1 MATYFRMPGVSADS
15 DEAVLESWTVEQGAQ
30 VASGQT
36 IASVETEKAVVDV
49 ESDIDAI
56 VHTLLVG
63 NGATVP
69 VGDPIAI
76 LLGVDEP
83 ASEAEKLLA
92 DLGVEGAPGGGD
104 AATSAAAT
112 PAGGTETELDAAVQA
127 APEEAAAPDTPAP
140 ATASPPH
147 VDVGAA
153 PAANGD
159 GGRRFTSPSARRLAR
174 ELGVDIATVSGTGPK
189 GRVVNADVRAAAEA
203 APTSAAPPAAQPAA
217 AQPAAAQPAAAQ
229 PAAAQAAA
237 PAAPAPAAAA
247 AAVPEGWT
255 AVPHTRVRRIIA
267 QRLQESK
274 TTAPHFYLRM
284 SARVDTLL
292 ALRAQ
297 LNASDRVKISVNDF
311 IVKAAGQA
319 LVDVPAMNVVWTE
332 EAVLQAPTADVAVAV
347 ASEKGLVTPVIRDV
361 ASLSL
366 STLSAKIKD
375 AVGRANEGRQSTADL
390 QGGTLTVSNLGM
402 YGVEEFDA
410 IINPPQAGILA
421 VGAAVRTP
429 VVGEG
434 DTLEIASV
442 LSLVLSVDHR
452 PVDGTD
458 GARWLARLKEL
469 LEDPMQIVV

>member
-15 DEAVLESWTVEQGAQ
+15 DEAILESWTVEQGAR

-36 IASVETEKAVVDV
+36 IASVETEKATVDV
-49 ESDIDAI
+49 ESDVDAI
-56 VHTLLVG
+56 VHILLVE

-83 ASEAEKLLA
+83 ASAAEKLLA
-92 DLGVEGAPGGGD
+92 DLGGGSAPAAAGD
-104 AATSAAAT
+104 AA
-112 PAGGTETELDAAVQA
+112 GTTENELDAAVQS
-127 APEEAAAPDTPAP
+127 APEEAAPPDGPANDEHAP
-140 ATASPPH
+140 SPQH
-147 VDVGAA
+147 VEVGAA

-189 GRVVNADVRAAAEA
+189 GRVVNTDVRAAAEA
-203 APTSAAPPAAQPAA
+203 APAPAAQRAAAQRAA

-229 PAAAQAAA
+229 PAAPAA
-237 PAAPAPAAAA
+237 PAPAPAAAA
-247 AAVPEGWT
+247 AAPAAVPEGWT
-255 AVPHTRVRRIIA
+255 AVPHSRVRKIIA
-267 QRLQESK
+267 QRLQESAN
-274 TTAPHFYLRM
+274 TAPHFYVRM

-297 LNASDRVKISVNDF
+297 LNASGRVKISVNDF

-319 LVDVPAMNVVWTE
+319 LVDVPAMNVVWTDD
-332 EAVLQAPTADVAVAV
+332 AVLQAPTADVAVAV

-366 STLSAKIKD
+366 SGLSAKIKD
-375 AVGRANEGRQSTADL
+375 AVSRANQGTLSTADL

-402 YGVEEFDA
+402 FGVEEFDA

-434 DTLEIASV
+434 DTVEIASV

>member
-15 DEAVLESWTVEQGAQ
+15 DEAILESWTVEQGAR

-36 IASVETEKAVVDV
+36 IASVETEKATVDV
-49 ESDIDAI
+49 ESDVDAI
-56 VHTLLVG
+56 VHILLVE

-83 ASEAEKLLA
+83 ASAAEKLLA
-92 DLGVEGAPGGGD
+92 DLGGGGAP
-104 AATSAAAT
+104 AA
-112 PAGGTETELDAAVQA
+112 PASGADTTENELDVAVQS
-127 APEEAAAPDTPAP
+127 APEEAAPPDGPANDEHP
-140 ATASPPH
+140 ASPQH
-147 VDVGAA
+147 VDVGGGAA
-153 PAANGD
+153 SN
-159 GGRRFTSPSARRLAR
+159 GGRQFTSPSARRLAR
-174 ELGVDIATVSGTGPK
+174 ELGVDITALRGSGPK
-189 GRVVNADVRAAAEA
+189 GRVVNADVRAASQA
-203 APTSAAPPAAQPAA
+203 APAPAAQP
-217 AQPAAAQPAAAQ
+217 
-229 PAAAQAAA
+229 AAA
-237 PAAPAPAAAA
+237 PAAPAPAPAPAAAAAAPA

-274 TTAPHFYLRM
+274 NTAPHFYLRV
-284 SARVDTLL
+284 SARVDDLL

-297 LNASDRVKISVNDF
+297 LNASGRVKVSVNDF
-311 IVKAAGQA
+311 IVKAAAQA
-319 LVDVPAMNVVWTE
+319 LVDVPAMNVVWSDD
-332 EAVLQAPTADVAVAV
+332 AVLQAPTADVAVAV

-366 STLSAKIKD
+366 SGLSAKIKD
-375 AVGRANEGRQSTADL
+375 AVARANQGKLSTADL

-402 YGVEEFDA
+402 FGVEEFDA

-421 VGAAVRTP
+421 VGAAVRKP
-429 VVGEG
+429 VVGAG
-434 DTLEIASV
+434 DTVEIASV

>member
-49 ESDIDAI
+49 ESDVDAV
-56 VHTLLVG
+56 VHTLLVE

-76 LLGVDEP
+76 LLGLDEP
-83 ASEAEKLLA
+83 AAAAEKLLA
-92 DLGVEGAPGGGD
+92 DLGLGGAPAGGD
-104 AATSAAAT
+104 A
-112 PAGGTETELDAAVQA
+112 PAVEQASTGTETQVEKELDAAVESV
-127 APEEAAAPDTPAP
+127 PEEAADPETPAE
-140 ATASPPH
+140 ATPSPQH
-147 VDVGAA
+147 VAVGAE
-153 PAANGD
+153 PAASGN
-159 GGRRFTSPSARRLAR
+159 GGRRFSSPSARRLAR
-174 ELGVDIATVSGTGPK
+174 ELGVDVGTLSGSGPK

-203 APTSAAPPAAQPAA
+203 APAAAAPAPAAAQPAPAAQPAA
-217 AQPAAAQPAAAQ
+217 AAT
-229 PAAAQAAA
+229 
-237 PAAPAPAAAA
+237 APAAAAAAPA

-255 AVPHTRVRRIIA
+255 AVPHSRIRRIIA
-267 QRLQESK
+267 SRLQESK
-274 TTAPHFYLRM
+274 NTAPHFYLRM
-284 SARVDTLL
+284 SARVDALL

-297 LNASDRVKISVNDF
+297 LNASGRVKVSVNDF

-332 EAVLQAPTADVAVAV
+332 DAVLQAPTADVAVAV

-366 STLSAKIKD
+366 SGLSAKIKD
-375 AVGRANEGRQSTADL
+375 AVGRANQGKLSTADL

-402 YGVEEFDA
+402 FGVEEFDA

-421 VGAAVRTP
+421 VGAAVRKP

>member
-1 MATYFRMPGVSADS
+1 M
-15 DEAVLESWTVEQGAQ
+15 
-30 VASGQT
+30 
-36 IASVETEKAVVDV
+36 
-49 ESDIDAI
+49 
-56 VHTLLVG
+56 
-63 NGATVP
+63 
-69 VGDPIAI
+69 
-76 LLGVDEP
+76 
-83 ASEAEKLLA
+83 
-92 DLGVEGAPGGGD
+92 
-104 AATSAAAT
+104 
-112 PAGGTETELDAAVQA
+112 
-127 APEEAAAPDTPAP
+127 
-140 ATASPPH
+140 
-147 VDVGAA
+147 
-153 PAANGD
+153 
-159 GGRRFTSPSARRLAR
+159 
-174 ELGVDIATVSGTGPK
+174 
-189 GRVVNADVRAAAEA
+189 
-203 APTSAAPPAAQPAA
+203 
-217 AQPAAAQPAAAQ
+217 
-229 PAAAQAAA
+229 
-237 PAAPAPAAAA
+237 
-247 AAVPEGWT
+247 PEGWT
-255 AVPHTRVRRIIA
+255 AVPHSRVRKIIA

-297 LNASDRVKISVNDF
+297 LNASGRVKVSVNDF
-311 IVKAAGQA
+311 IVKAAAQA

-366 STLSAKIKD
+366 SALSAKIKD
-375 AVGRANEGRQSTADL
+375 AVGRANEGRLSTADL

>member
-92 DLGVEGAPGGGD
+92 DLGLGGAP
-104 AATSAAAT
+104 AAGT
-112 PAGGTETELDAAVQA
+112 PAAGTATGPEAEFDAAVQA
-127 APEEAAAPDTPAP
+127 APEEAAAPETPAP
-140 ATASPPH
+140 STASPEH
-147 VDVGAA
+147 VDLGAA
-153 PAANGD
+153 PAANGA
-159 GGRRFTSPSARRLAR
+159 GGRQFTSPSARRLAR
-174 ELGVDIATVSGTGPK
+174 ELGVDIASVSGTGPK
-189 GRVVNADVRAAAEA
+189 GRVVNADIRAAAEA
-203 APTSAAPPAAQPAA
+203 AAAPADRLAPQPAA
-217 AQPAAAQPAAAQ
+217 APS
-229 PAAAQAAA
+229 A
-237 PAAPAPAAAA
+237 PTPTAPAAAPA

-255 AVPHTRVRRIIA
+255 AVPHSRVRKIIA

-297 LNASDRVKISVNDF
+297 LNASGRVKVSVNDF
-311 IVKAAGQA
+311 IVKAAAQA

-375 AVGRANEGRQSTADL
+375 AVGRANEGRLSTADL

-402 YGVEEFDA
+402 FGVEEFDA

>member
-92 DLGVEGAPGGGD
+92 DLGLGGAPAAGGG
-104 AATSAAAT
+104 AAAPAAAAPAAGT
-112 PAGGTETELDAAVQA
+112 PAAGTATGPEAEFDAAVQA
-127 APEEAAAPDTPAP
+127 APEEAAAPETPAP
-140 ATASPPH
+140 STASPEH
-147 VDVGAA
+147 VDLGAA
-153 PAANGD
+153 PAANGA
-159 GGRRFTSPSARRLAR
+159 GGRQFTSPSARRLAR
-174 ELGVDIATVSGTGPK
+174 ELGVDIASVSGTGPK

-203 APTSAAPPAAQPAA
+203 GAAPAPQPAA
-217 AQPAAAQPAAAQ
+217 ARPAAAPS
-229 PAAAQAAA
+229 A
-237 PAAPAPAAAA
+237 PAPTAPAAAPA

-255 AVPHTRVRRIIA
+255 AVPHSRVRKIIA

-297 LNASDRVKISVNDF
+297 LNASGRVKVSVNDF
-311 IVKAAGQA
+311 IVKAAAQA

-366 STLSAKIKD
+366 SALSAKIKD
-375 AVGRANEGRQSTADL
+375 AVGRANEGRLSTADL

-402 YGVEEFDA
+402 FGVEEFDA

>member
-92 DLGVEGAPGGGD
+92 DLGLGGAPAAGGG
-104 AATSAAAT
+104 AAAPAAAAPAAGT
-112 PAGGTETELDAAVQA
+112 PAAGTATGPEAEFDAAVQA
-127 APEEAAAPDTPAP
+127 APEEAAAPETPAP
-140 ATASPPH
+140 STASPEH
-147 VDVGAA
+147 VDLGAA
-153 PAANGD
+153 PAANGA
-159 GGRRFTSPSARRLAR
+159 GGRQFTSPSARRLAR
-174 ELGVDIATVSGTGPK
+174 ELGVDIASVSGTGPK

-203 APTSAAPPAAQPAA
+203 GAAPAPQPAA
-217 AQPAAAQPAAAQ
+217 ARPAAAPS
-229 PAAAQAAA
+229 A
-237 PAAPAPAAAA
+237 PTPTAPAAAPA

-255 AVPHTRVRRIIA
+255 AVPHSRVRKIIA

-297 LNASDRVKISVNDF
+297 LNASGRVKVSVNDF
-311 IVKAAGQA
+311 IVKAAAQA

-366 STLSAKIKD
+366 SALSAKIKD
-375 AVGRANEGRQSTADL
+375 AVGRANEGRLSTADL

-402 YGVEEFDA
+402 FGVEEFDA

>member
-49 ESDIDAI
+49 ESDVDAV
-56 VHTLLVG
+56 VHTLLVE

-83 ASEAEKLLA
+83 AAAAEKLLA
-92 DLGVEGAPGGGD
+92 DLGLGGAPAGGD
-104 AATSAAAT
+104 APNVEEAST
-112 PAGGTETELDAAVQA
+112 GTETQVEKELDAAVQSV
-127 APEEAAAPDTPAP
+127 PEDATAPDGPANVDETPVAQ
-140 ATASPPH
+140 H
-147 VDVGAA
+147 VAVGAE
-153 PAANGD
+153 PAANGN
-159 GGRRFTSPSARRLAR
+159 GGRKFSSPSARRLAR
-174 ELGVDIATVSGTGPK
+174 ELGVDVSTLSGSGPK

-203 APTSAAPPAAQPAA
+203 APAAAAPAPAAVQPAPAAQPAA
-217 AQPAAAQPAAAQ
+217 AA
-229 PAAAQAAA
+229 
-237 PAAPAPAAAA
+237 AAPAPAAAPAAPA

-255 AVPHTRVRRIIA
+255 AVPHSRIRKIIA
-267 QRLQESK
+267 SRLQESK
-274 TTAPHFYLRM
+274 NTAPHFYLRM
-284 SARVDTLL
+284 SARVDALL

-297 LNASDRVKISVNDF
+297 LNASGRVKVSVNDF

-332 EAVLQAPTADVAVAV
+332 DAVLQAPTADVAVAV

-366 STLSAKIKD
+366 SGLSAKIKD
-375 AVGRANEGRQSTADL
+375 AVGRANQGKLSTADL

-402 YGVEEFDA
+402 FGVEEFDA

-421 VGAAVRTP
+421 VGAAVRKP

>member
-1 MATYFRMPGVSADS
+1 
-15 DEAVLESWTVEQGAQ
+15 
-30 VASGQT
+30 SGQT

-83 ASEAEKLLA
+83 AAEAEKLLA
-92 DLGVEGAPGGGD
+92 DLGVGGAPAAGGGD
-104 AATSAAAT
+104 AAAPAA
-112 PAGGTETELDAAVQA
+112 ETGPEAELDAAVRA

-140 ATASPPH
+140 ATASPQH

-153 PAANGD
+153 AAANGN
-159 GGRRFTSPSARRLAR
+159 GGRQFTSPSARRLAR
-174 ELGVDIATVSGTGPK
+174 ELGVDITALRGSGPK
-189 GRVVNADVRAAAEA
+189 GRVVNADVRAASQA
-203 APTSAAPPAAQPAA
+203 APAPAAQPAA
-217 AQPAAAQPAAAQ
+217 AQPAAA
-229 PAAAQAAA
+229 
-237 PAAPAPAAAA
+237 PAAPAPAPAAAAAAPA

-267 QRLQESK
+267 QRLQES
-274 TTAPHFYLRM
+274 TNTAPHFYVRM
-284 SARVDTLL
+284 SARVDELL

-297 LNASDRVKISVNDF
+297 LNASGRVKVSVNDF
-311 IVKAAGQA
+311 IVKAAAQA
-319 LVDVPAMNVVWTE
+319 LVDVPAMNVVWSDD
-332 EAVLQAPTADVAVAV
+332 AVLQAPTADVAVAV
-347 ASEKGLVTPVIRDV
+347 ASEKGLVTPVIRDI

-366 STLSAKIKD
+366 SGLSSKIKD
-375 AVGRANEGRQSTADL
+375 AVARANQGKLSTADL

-402 YGVEEFDA
+402 FGVEEFDA

-421 VGAAVRTP
+421 VGAAVRKP

-434 DTLEIASV
+434 DTVEIASV

>member
-49 ESDIDAI
+49 ESDVDAV
-56 VHTLLVG
+56 VHTLLVE

-83 ASEAEKLLA
+83 AAAAEKLLA
-92 DLGVEGAPGGGD
+92 DLGLGGAPAGGD
-104 AATSAAAT
+104 APDVEEAST
-112 PAGGTETELDAAVQA
+112 GTETQVEKELDAAVQSV
-127 APEEAAAPDTPAP
+127 PEDATPPDGPNVDETPVAQ
-140 ATASPPH
+140 H
-147 VDVGAA
+147 VAVGAE
-153 PAANGD
+153 PAATGN
-159 GGRRFTSPSARRLAR
+159 GGRRFSSPSARRLAR
-174 ELGVDIATVSGTGPK
+174 ELGVDVGTLSGSGPK

-203 APTSAAPPAAQPAA
+203 APA
-217 AQPAAAQPAAAQ
+217 
-229 PAAAQAAA
+229 AAA
-237 PAAPAPAAAA
+237 PAPAAQPAPAAAA
-247 AAVPEGWT
+247 APAPAVAAAAPAASVPEGWT
-255 AVPHTRVRRIIA
+255 AVPHSRIRKIIA
-267 QRLQESK
+267 SRLQESK
-274 TTAPHFYLRM
+274 NTAPHFYLRM
-284 SARVDTLL
+284 SARVDALL

-297 LNASDRVKISVNDF
+297 LNASGRVKVSVNDF

-332 EAVLQAPTADVAVAV
+332 DAVLQAPTADVAVAV

-366 STLSAKIKD
+366 SGLSAKIKD
-375 AVGRANEGRQSTADL
+375 AVGRANQGKLSTADL

-402 YGVEEFDA
+402 FGVEEFDA

-421 VGAAVRTP
+421 VGAAVRKP

>member
-92 DLGVEGAPGGGD
+92 DLGVGVAPAAGGGD
-104 AATSAAAT
+104 AAAPAAGTAT
-112 PAGGTETELDAAVQA
+112 GPEAEFDAAVQA

-140 ATASPPH
+140 ATASPQH

-153 PAANGD
+153 PAANGA

-189 GRVVNADVRAAAEA
+189 GRVVNADIRAAAEA
-203 APTSAAPPAAQPAA
+203 APAPAAQPAA

-229 PAAAQAAA
+229 PAA
-237 PAAPAPAAAA
+237 PAAPAPAPAAAAAAPA

-255 AVPHTRVRRIIA
+255 AVPHSRVRKIIA

-297 LNASDRVKISVNDF
+297 LNASGRVKVSVNDF
-311 IVKAAGQA
+311 IVKAAAQA

-366 STLSAKIKD
+366 SALSAKIKD
-375 AVGRANEGRQSTADL
+375 AVGRANEGRLSTADL

-402 YGVEEFDA
+402 FGVEEFDA

-469 LEDPMQIVV
+469 LEDPMQILV

>member
-15 DEAVLESWTVEQGAQ
+15 DEAVLESWSVEQGAR

-49 ESDIDAI
+49 ESDVDAI
-56 VHTLLVG
+56 VHTLLVAG
-63 NGATVP
+63 GATVP

-83 ASEAEKLLA
+83 ASAAEKLLA
-92 DLGVEGAPGGGD
+92 DLGVGGTPAGAATGGGGD
-104 AATSAAAT
+104 PTSADSASADSV
-112 PAGGTETELDAAVQA
+112 EKELDAAVQS
-127 APEEAAAPDTPAP
+127 APEEATGPDGPAAA
-140 ATASPPH
+140 AASPTH
-147 VDVGAA
+147 VDTGARAGAA
-153 PAANGD
+153 SN
-159 GGRRFTSPSARRLAR
+159 GGRQFTSPSARRLAR
-174 ELGVDIATVSGTGPK
+174 ELGVDITTLSGSGPK
-189 GRVVNADVRAAAEA
+189 GRVVNADVRAAAQNAPAQA
-203 APTSAAPPAAQPAA
+203 APAPAPAVQPAA
-217 AQPAAAQPAAAQ
+217 APAVQPAAAP
-229 PAAAQAAA
+229 
-237 PAAPAPAAAA
+237 APAPAAAA
-247 AAVPEGWT
+247 AAPGTAVPEGWT
-255 AVPHTRVRRIIA
+255 AVPHSQVRKIIA
-267 QRLQESK
+267 QKLQESK

-284 SARVDTLL
+284 SARVDALL

-297 LNASDRVKISVNDF
+297 LNASGRVKVSVNDM
-311 IVKAAGQA
+311 IVKAVAQA
-319 LVDVPAMNVVWTE
+319 LVDVPAMNVVWTDD
-332 EAVLQAPTADVAVAV
+332 AVLQAPTADVAVAV

-361 ASLSL
+361 ASLSI
-366 STLSAKIKD
+366 SALSAKIKD
-375 AVGRANEGRQSTADL
+375 AVGRANAGKLSTADL

-402 YGVEEFDA
+402 FGVEEFDA

-421 VGAAVRTP
+421 VGAAVRRP

-442 LSLVLSVDHR
+442 VQLVLSVDHR

>member
-1 MATYFRMPGVSADS
+1 
-15 DEAVLESWTVEQGAQ
+15 
-30 VASGQT
+30 
-36 IASVETEKAVVDV
+36 
-49 ESDIDAI
+49 
-56 VHTLLVG
+56 
-63 NGATVP
+63 
-69 VGDPIAI
+69 
-76 LLGVDEP
+76 
-83 ASEAEKLLA
+83 
-92 DLGVEGAPGGGD
+92 
-104 AATSAAAT
+104 
-112 PAGGTETELDAAVQA
+112 VQA
-127 APEEAAAPDTPAP
+127 APEEAAAPETPAP
-140 ATASPPH
+140 STASPEH
-147 VDVGAA
+147 VDLGAA
-153 PAANGD
+153 PAANGA
-159 GGRRFTSPSARRLAR
+159 GGRQFTSPSARRLAR
-174 ELGVDIATVSGTGPK
+174 ELGVDIASVSGTGPK

-203 APTSAAPPAAQPAA
+203 GAAPAPQPAA
-217 AQPAAAQPAAAQ
+217 ARPAAAPS
-229 PAAAQAAA
+229 A
-237 PAAPAPAAAA
+237 PAPTAPAAAPA

-255 AVPHTRVRRIIA
+255 AVPHSRVRKIIA

-297 LNASDRVKISVNDF
+297 LNASGRVKVSVNDF
-311 IVKAAGQA
+311 IVKAAAQA

-332 EAVLQAPTADVAVAV
+332 EAVLQAPTADVAIAV

-361 ASLSL
+361 AALSI
-366 STLSAKIKD
+366 SALSAKIKD
-375 AVGRANEGRQSTADL
+375 AVGRANEGRLSTADL

-402 YGVEEFDA
+402 FGVEEFDA

>member
-49 ESDIDAI
+49 ESDVDAV
-56 VHTLLVG
+56 VHTLLVE

-83 ASEAEKLLA
+83 AAAAEKLLA
-92 DLGVEGAPGGGD
+92 DLGLGGAPAGGD
-104 AATSAAAT
+104 APDVEEAST
-112 PAGGTETELDAAVQA
+112 GTETQVEKELDAAVQSV
-127 APEEAAAPDTPAP
+127 PEDATPPDGPNVDETPVAQ
-140 ATASPPH
+140 H
-147 VDVGAA
+147 VAVGAE
-153 PAANGD
+153 PAATGN
-159 GGRRFTSPSARRLAR
+159 GGRRFSSPSARRLAR
-174 ELGVDIATVSGTGPK
+174 ELGVDVGTLSGSGPK

-203 APTSAAPPAAQPAA
+203 APAAAAPAPATQPAPAAQPAA
-217 AQPAAAQPAAAQ
+217 AT
-229 PAAAQAAA
+229 
-237 PAAPAPAAAA
+237 AAPAPAAAA
-247 AAVPEGWT
+247 AAPAASVPEGWT
-255 AVPHTRVRRIIA
+255 AVPHSRIRKIIA
-267 QRLQESK
+267 SRLQESK
-274 TTAPHFYLRM
+274 NTAPHFYLRM
-284 SARVDTLL
+284 SARVDALL

-297 LNASDRVKISVNDF
+297 LNASGRVKVSVNDF

-332 EAVLQAPTADVAVAV
+332 DAVLQAPTADVAVAV

-366 STLSAKIKD
+366 SGLSAKIKD
-375 AVGRANEGRQSTADL
+375 AVGRANQGKLSTADL

-402 YGVEEFDA
+402 FGVEEFDA

-421 VGAAVRTP
+421 VGAAVRKP

-452 PVDGTD
+452 PVDGATA
-458 GARWLARLKEL
+458 ARWMAAFLAL
-469 LEDPMQIVV
+469 LESPLRILA

>member
-92 DLGVEGAPGGGD
+92 DLGVGGAPAAGGGD
-104 AATSAAAT
+104 AAAPAAGTPNAGTAT
-112 PAGGTETELDAAVQA
+112 GPEAEFDAAVQA
-127 APEEAAAPDTPAP
+127 APEEAAAPDTTAP
-140 ATASPPH
+140 ASTSPQH

-203 APTSAAPPAAQPAA
+203 APASAAQPAAQPAA
-217 AQPAAAQPAAAQ
+217 AP
-229 PAAAQAAA
+229 
-237 PAAPAPAAAA
+237 PAAPAPAPAAAAAAPA

-255 AVPHTRVRRIIA
+255 AVPHSRIRKIIA

-284 SARVDTLL
+284 SARVDALL

-297 LNASDRVKISVNDF
+297 LNASGRVKVSVNDF
-311 IVKAAGQA
+311 IVKAAAQA

-366 STLSAKIKD
+366 SALSAKIRD
-375 AVGRANEGRQSTADL
+375 AVGRANEGRLSTADL

>member
-1 MATYFRMPGVSADS
+1 M
-15 DEAVLESWTVEQGAQ
+15 
-30 VASGQT
+30 
-36 IASVETEKAVVDV
+36 
-49 ESDIDAI
+49 
-56 VHTLLVG
+56 
-63 NGATVP
+63 P

-92 DLGVEGAPGGGD
+92 DLGVGGAPAAGGGD
-104 AATSAAAT
+104 AAAPAAET
-112 PAGGTETELDAAVQA
+112 PAAGTATGPEAEFDAAVQA

-140 ATASPPH
+140 PRRRRSTSTSGPRPPRTAP
-147 VDVGAA
+147 VGASS
-153 PAANGD
+153 PARA
-159 GGRRFTSPSARRLAR
+159 RAAWPASSASTSPR
-174 ELGVDIATVSGTGPK
+174 VSGTGPK

-203 APTSAAPPAAQPAA
+203 APAPAAQPAA
-217 AQPAAAQPAAAQ
+217 AQPRRPPPPAAA
-229 PAAAQAAA
+229 P
-237 PAAPAPAAAA
+237 APAPAAAAAAPA

-255 AVPHTRVRRIIA
+255 AVPHSRVRKIIA

-284 SARVDTLL
+284 SARVDALL

-297 LNASDRVKISVNDF
+297 LNASGRVKVSVNDF
-311 IVKAAGQA
+311 IVKAAAQA

-366 STLSAKIKD
+366 SALSAKIKD
-375 AVGRANEGRQSTADL
+375 AVGRANEGRLSTADL

-402 YGVEEFDA
+402 FGVEEFDA

>member
-49 ESDIDAI
+49 ESDVDAV
-56 VHTLLVG
+56 VHTLLVE

-83 ASEAEKLLA
+83 AAAAEKLLA
-92 DLGVEGAPGGGD
+92 DLGLGGAPAGGD
-104 AATSAAAT
+104 APDVEEAST
-112 PAGGTETELDAAVQA
+112 GTETQVEKELDAAVQSV
-127 APEEAAAPDTPAP
+127 PEDATPPDGPANVDETPVAQ
-140 ATASPPH
+140 H
-147 VDVGAA
+147 VAVGAE
-153 PAANGD
+153 PAANGN
-159 GGRRFTSPSARRLAR
+159 GGRMFTSPSARRLAR
-174 ELGVDIATVSGTGPK
+174 ELGVDVSTLSGSGPK
-189 GRVVNADVRAAAEA
+189 GRVVNADVRAAAR
-203 APTSAAPPAAQPAA
+203 PRPLRPRRPPP
-217 AQPAAAQPAAAQ
+217 PSRRRPHSR
-229 PAAAQAAA
+229 P
-237 PAAPAPAAAA
+237 PRAAPAPAAAAAAPA

-255 AVPHTRVRRIIA
+255 AVPHSRIRKIIA
-267 QRLQESK
+267 SRLQESK
-274 TTAPHFYLRM
+274 NTAPHFYLRM
-284 SARVDTLL
+284 SARVDALL

-297 LNASDRVKISVNDF
+297 LNASGRVKVSVNDF

-332 EAVLQAPTADVAVAV
+332 DAVLQAPTADVAVAV

-366 STLSAKIKD
+366 SGLSAKIKD
-375 AVGRANEGRQSTADL
+375 AVGRANQGKLSTADL

-402 YGVEEFDA
+402 FGVEEFDA

-421 VGAAVRTP
+421 VGAAVRKP

>member
-49 ESDIDAI
+49 ESDVDAV
-56 VHTLLVG
+56 VHTLLVE

-83 ASEAEKLLA
+83 AAAAEKLLA
-92 DLGVEGAPGGGD
+92 DLGLGGAPAGGD
-104 AATSAAAT
+104 APDVEEAST
-112 PAGGTETELDAAVQA
+112 GTETQVEKELDAAVQSV
-127 APEEAAAPDTPAP
+127 PEDATPPDGPNVDETPVAQ
-140 ATASPPH
+140 H
-147 VDVGAA
+147 VAVGAE
-153 PAANGD
+153 PAANGN
-159 GGRRFTSPSARRLAR
+159 GGRRFSSPSARRLAR
-174 ELGVDIATVSGTGPK
+174 ELGVDVSTLSGSGPK

-203 APTSAAPPAAQPAA
+203 APAA
-217 AQPAAAQPAAAQ
+217 
-229 PAAAQAAA
+229 
-237 PAAPAPAAAA
+237 AAPAPAAAQPAPAAAAPAPAAAAAAPA

-255 AVPHTRVRRIIA
+255 AVPHSRIRKIIA
-267 QRLQESK
+267 SRLQESK
-274 TTAPHFYLRM
+274 NTAPHFYLRM
-284 SARVDTLL
+284 SARVDALL

-297 LNASDRVKISVNDF
+297 LNASGRVKVSVNDF

-332 EAVLQAPTADVAVAV
+332 DAVLQAPTADVAVAV

-366 STLSAKIKD
+366 SGLSAKIKD
-375 AVGRANEGRQSTADL
+375 AVGRANQGKLSTADL

-402 YGVEEFDA
+402 FGVEEFDA

-421 VGAAVRTP
+421 VGAAVRKP

>member
-1 MATYFRMPGVSADS
+1 M
-15 DEAVLESWTVEQGAQ
+15 
-30 VASGQT
+30 
-36 IASVETEKAVVDV
+36 
-49 ESDIDAI
+49 
-56 VHTLLVG
+56 
-63 NGATVP
+63 
-69 VGDPIAI
+69 
-76 LLGVDEP
+76 
-83 ASEAEKLLA
+83 
-92 DLGVEGAPGGGD
+92 
-104 AATSAAAT
+104 
-112 PAGGTETELDAAVQA
+112 QA

-140 ATASPPH
+140 ATASPQH
-147 VDVGAA
+147 VDVGGA

-203 APTSAAPPAAQPAA
+203 APASAAQPAA

-229 PAAAQAAA
+229 PAAA

-255 AVPHTRVRRIIA
+255 AVPHTRVRKIIA

-297 LNASDRVKISVNDF
+297 LNASGRVKVSVNDF
-311 IVKAAGQA
+311 IVKAAAQA

-366 STLSAKIKD
+366 SALSAKIKD
-375 AVGRANEGRQSTADL
+375 AAGRANEGRLSTADL

-429 VVGEG
+429 VVGDG

>member
-49 ESDIDAI
+49 ESDVDAV
-56 VHTLLVG
+56 VHTLLVE

-76 LLGVDEP
+76 LLGLDEP
-83 ASEAEKLLA
+83 AAAAEKLLA
-92 DLGVEGAPGGGD
+92 DLGLGGAPAGGD
-104 AATSAAAT
+104 A
-112 PAGGTETELDAAVQA
+112 PAVEQASTGTETQVEKELDAAVESV
-127 APEEAAAPDTPAP
+127 PEEAADPDTPAE
-140 ATASPPH
+140 ATPSPQH
-147 VDVGAA
+147 VAVGAE
-153 PAANGD
+153 PAASGN
-159 GGRRFTSPSARRLAR
+159 GGRRFSSPSARRLAR
-174 ELGVDIATVSGTGPK
+174 ELGVDVGTLSGSGPK

-203 APTSAAPPAAQPAA
+203 APA
-217 AQPAAAQPAAAQ
+217 
-229 PAAAQAAA
+229 AAA
-237 PAAPAPAAAA
+237 PAPAAQPAPAAAA
-247 AAVPEGWT
+247 APAPAVAAAAPAASVPEGWT
-255 AVPHTRVRRIIA
+255 AVPHSRIRKIIA
-267 QRLQESK
+267 SRLQESK
-274 TTAPHFYLRM
+274 NTAPHFYLRM
-284 SARVDTLL
+284 SARVDALL

-297 LNASDRVKISVNDF
+297 LNASGRVKVSVNDF

-332 EAVLQAPTADVAVAV
+332 DAVLQAPTADVAVAV

-366 STLSAKIKD
+366 SGLSAKIKD
-375 AVGRANEGRQSTADL
+375 AVGRANQGKLSTADL

-402 YGVEEFDA
+402 FGVEEFDA

-421 VGAAVRTP
+421 VGAAVRKP